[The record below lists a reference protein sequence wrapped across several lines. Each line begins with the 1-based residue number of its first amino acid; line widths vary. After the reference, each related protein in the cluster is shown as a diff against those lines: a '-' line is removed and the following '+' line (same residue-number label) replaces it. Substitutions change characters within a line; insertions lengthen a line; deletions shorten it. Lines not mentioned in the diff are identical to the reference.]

1 MNLVTKKNNTHKIA
15 DIGIEQ
21 IAKAITVTCF
31 CHIIYNCFC
40 IFSVTVITQL
50 FYSLL

>member
-31 CHIIYNCFC
+31 CHIINFT
-40 IFSVTVITQL
+40 IVSASF
-50 FYSLL
+50 LLQ